1 MGKHST
7 DLCALKG
14 KLGFLLEFGSSKI
27 KLATESACHV
37 GQSLTE
43 FAIQFRECEYSQS
56 KLCSATLSAFR
67 AGMWFKKQ
75 CDDDDKGTHQ
85 ALFLKINKCKEVIAG
100 LREFVFSLCSEG
112 YVCIKETRNVRK
124 LEKFGDLFS
133 IWHCRHLEEV
143 QAAAAKKL
151 RITRLEAS
159 ARNLRITHEKA
170 DRAAE
175 AAQRVLSPVDLTEDI
190 DPGASNSNSESSS
203 SDSE

>member
-1 MGKHST
+1 MQ
-7 DLCALKG
+7 
-14 KLGFLLEFGSSKI
+14 
-27 KLATESACHV
+27 CHV
-37 GQSLTE
+37 VGTSRGQVD
-43 FAIQFRECEYSQS
+43 
-56 KLCSATLSAFR
+56 
-67 AGMWFKKQ
+67 KKRSN
-75 CDDDDKGTHQ
+75 DDDVAHHD
-85 ALFLKINKCKEVIAG
+85 LFLKINKCKDAIAS
-100 LREFVFSLCSEG
+100 LREFVFSLCCDVYECIEG
-112 YVCIKETRNVRK
+112 TKNVCKVP
-124 LEKFGDLFS
+124 LFGELFS
-133 IWHCRHLEEV
+133 IWHCRHLNEV